1 MIADGRNGQ
10 VVFRSVD
17 LDDRTPAGRTRGG
30 VANRTDE
37 QGVPHRA
44 DVLAGP
50 AAASVSTHPERDQAL
65 TGSHS
70 PGPRRTVIQPAR
82 PTAHGDRMLTD
93 RDTVAFHPLP
103 HP

>member
-50 AAASVSTHPERDQAL
+50 AAASVSTHPKRDQAL

-70 PGPRRTVIQPAR
+70 PGPRRVIRLAR
-82 PTAHGDRMLTD
+82 LTAQVDRLLTD
-93 RDTVAFHPLP
+93 PDPVAFHPLP
-103 HP
+103 QP

>member
-1 MIADGRNGQ
+1 MIVYGRDGQ
-10 VVFRSVD
+10 EVFRSVD
-17 LDDRTPAGRTRGG
+17 LDYRTPAGRIRDG

-44 DVLAGP
+44 DVVAGP

-70 PGPRRTVIQPAR
+70 PGPRRTVIQLAR
-82 PTAHGDRMLTD
+82 LTAQGEPLLID
-93 RDTVAFHPLP
+93 RDTVAFRPLP
-103 HP
+103 QP